1 MLHKFSTWILFASSL
16 PVNSCSCLSLLTFS
30 FSSLFTYKQIGLIQ
44 FATKTE
50 RYDQKIL
57 MLSNTWK
64 RLEKKYL
71 KLISFWMRRQWPR
84 HFLRDFPP
92 RKSAGCTNASQDFP
106 PRKCNIR
113 PPPPPHPRLAD
124 TWFSSLPPKS
134 VRAGVRWR
142 HNQNFSDACRL
153 AYKWAQIFFTGAKRE
168 R

>member
-44 FATKTE
+44 SATKTE

-64 RLEKKYL
+64 RLEKKSL
-71 KLISFWMRRQWPR
+71 KQISFWMRRQWPR

-113 PPPPPHPRLAD
+113 PPTPNWLTPDSL
-124 TWFSSLPPKS
+124 SSLQRVTGGRTLTSQPKFL
-134 VRAGVRWR
+134 G
-142 HNQNFSDACRL
+142 CM
-153 AYKWAQIFFTGAKRE
+153 
-168 R
+168 

>member
-44 FATKTE
+44 SATKTE

-64 RLEKKYL
+64 RLEKKSL
-71 KLISFWMRRQWPR
+71 KEISFWMRRQWPR

-106 PRKCNIR
+106 PRKCNIH
-113 PPPPPHPRLAD
+113 PPPPTGWHLIPFP
-124 TWFSSLPPKS
+124 PPKE
-134 VRAGVRWR
+134 
-142 HNQNFSDACRL
+142 C
-153 AYKWAQIFFTGAKRE
+153 TGGRTLTSQPKFLGCM
-168 R
+168 

>member
-16 PVNSCSCLSLLTFS
+16 PVNSCSYLSLLTFS

-44 FATKTE
+44 SATKTE

-64 RLEKKYL
+64 RLQKKVP
-71 KLISFWMRRQWPR
+71 KVNT
-84 HFLRDFPP
+84 FLNATTMTTPFLARFSAKKIRGLHKCIARFPT
-92 RKSAGCTNASQDFP
+92 KKIHS
-106 PRKCNIR
+106 
-113 PPPPPHPRLAD
+113 PPHPRLAD
-124 TWFSSLPPKS
+124 TWFPSLPPKS

-142 HNQNFSDACRL
+142 HNQNFSDVCRL

>member
-16 PVNSCSCLSLLTFS
+16 PVNSCSCLSLLTLS

-44 FATKTE
+44 SATKTE

-64 RLEKKYL
+64 R
-71 KLISFWMRRQWPR
+71 RRQGPR

-113 PPPPPHPRLAD
+113 SPPPYPRLAD
-124 TWFSSLPPKS
+124 TWFPSLPQKS

-142 HNQNFSDACRL
+142 HNQNFSDGCRL